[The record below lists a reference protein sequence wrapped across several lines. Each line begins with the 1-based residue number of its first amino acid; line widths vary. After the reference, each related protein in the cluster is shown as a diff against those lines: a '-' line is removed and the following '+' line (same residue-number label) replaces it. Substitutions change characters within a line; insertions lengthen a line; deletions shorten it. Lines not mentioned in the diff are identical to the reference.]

1 MLERMEQTF
10 EEIEQAALALP
21 ASEKSRLVDR
31 LTESLADSSA
41 ADAWLRLA
49 VSRLEGIRS
58 GSRKTIDG
66 PTGLELVRQRI
77 RG

>member
-1 MLERMEQTF
+1 MLDRMEQTF

-21 ASEKSRLVDR
+21 TSERSRLVDR
-31 LTESLADSSA
+31 LNESLADTSV

-58 GSRKTIDG
+58 GSRKTVDG
-66 PTGLELVRQRI
+66 PSGLTQMRARVR
-77 RG
+77 G